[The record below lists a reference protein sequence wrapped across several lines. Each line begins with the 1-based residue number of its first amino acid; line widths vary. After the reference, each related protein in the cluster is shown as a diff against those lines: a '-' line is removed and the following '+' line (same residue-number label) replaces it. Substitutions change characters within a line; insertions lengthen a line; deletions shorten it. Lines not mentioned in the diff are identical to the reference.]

1 MRRGSHDERAL
12 LASSFSFSIIFSS
25 RQSFAKTNPVNGFD
39 FAVAFDFDRD
49 AIEIS
54 GQLKPS
60 LVQESI

>member
-1 MRRGSHDERAL
+1 MRRASYDERAFS
-12 LASSFSFSIIFSS
+12 LALSVFPLYFLQAIVCE
-25 RQSFAKTNPVNGFD
+25 TNPVNGFD

-60 LVQESI
+60 LVQESL